1 MNPDSENEIQ
11 TEELCKPS
19 VKSRLDI
26 LKVLVDYVHIVNYFV
41 NIFNNER
48 INSNNSIMITVQC
61 IPFLPILPT

>member
-26 LKVLVDYVHIVNYFV
+26 FFKWNGT
-41 NIFNNER
+41 NIQR
-48 INSNNSIMITVQC
+48 R
-61 IPFLPILPT
+61 